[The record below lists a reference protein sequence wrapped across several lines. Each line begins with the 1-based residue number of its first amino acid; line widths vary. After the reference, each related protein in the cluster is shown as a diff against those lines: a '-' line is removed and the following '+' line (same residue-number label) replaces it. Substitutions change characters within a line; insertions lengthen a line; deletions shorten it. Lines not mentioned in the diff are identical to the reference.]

1 MFLSILTLT
10 LFFVIYG
17 VIHSLL
23 AGLPVKNW
31 TRRTFGPGA
40 DRWYRL
46 AYNVVAVITFL
57 PLFPLLAL
65 LPDQTLY
72 VVPAPGRWL
81 LLAGQV
87 LALAGLGLA
96 FLQTEPL
103 HFLGLAQLW
112 TEPSATKRASGQL
125 VVTGFYYWVR
135 HPLYFFSMLFLWLTP
150 VMTVNLLVTYFL
162 ISLYF
167 YVGSI
172 YEERRLL
179 AEFGSAYR
187 EYQRCVPRLIPWRGR
202 CYKPQTGWET
212 S

>member
-1 MFLSILTLT
+1 MFASILVLT

-23 AGLPVKNW
+23 AGLPLKNW
-31 TRRTFGPGA
+31 TRRAFGPTV

-46 AYNVVAVITFL
+46 FYNIVAVVTFL

-72 VVPAPGRWL
+72 VVPAPWRWL
-81 LLAGQV
+81 MLAGQL

-112 TEPSATKRASGQL
+112 TKPAATRANGQL

-135 HPLYFFSMLFLWLTP
+135 HPLYFFSMLFLWLTLA
-150 VMTVNLLVTYFL
+150 MTVNLLVTYLL

-179 AEFGSAYR
+179 AEFGPAYR
-187 EYQRCVPRLIPWRGR
+187 AYQRCVPRLIPWRGR
-202 CYKPQTGWET
+202 CYNPQTSWET

>member
-1 MFLSILTLT
+1 MLLSILVLS
-10 LFFVIYG
+10 LFFIFYAV
-17 VIHSLL
+17 VHSLL
-23 AGLPVKNW
+23 ASLTAKNW
-31 TRRTFGPGA
+31 LRRVIGPSV

-46 AYNVVAVITFL
+46 IYNVVAVVTFL

-72 VVPAPGRWL
+72 IVPPPWRTL
-81 LLAGQV
+81 MLAGQF

-96 FLQTEPL
+96 FLQTDPL
-103 HFLGLAQLW
+103 HFLGLSQLR
-112 TEPSATKRASGQL
+112 TRQAPENGQL
-125 VVTGFYYWVR
+125 VVNGFYYWVR

-150 VMTVNLLVTYFL
+150 MMTVNLLVTYLL
-162 ISLYF
+162 ITLYF
-167 YVGSI
+167 YIGSI

-179 AEFGSAYR
+179 REYGQAYQ

-202 CYKPQTGWET
+202 CYKPQPEMKV